1 MFSNFLLTFLII
13 AFFITVFILAF
24 ISRRSQKVMESL
36 LTILTKPE
44 RVKVQDASR
53 ILQTLLSD
61 EVNKI
66 HDNFKNM
73 QETLNKQILK
83 SESLK
88 NILETKNNEIVNT
101 TEEAVKKVSVMTT
114 RLENTII
121 GLTNIV
127 NSADW
132 VALSNSSDRFIE
144 NINTMLDRTDT
155 VSENITNKTD
165 ALISSINTLSSN
177 GKTLD
182 TQLQENTNK
191 NIERLNELKNL
202 SNETYE
208 SISKLSNSL
217 ESNFEKIKNS
227 SLEQEKIL
235 INNNDYATSYLERI
249 QNFTKESQKLLTSQ
263 VNTLTTT
270 SNAVGAQIRLA
281 EVSIEK
287 SNEKI
292 NYSSDMFIKVA
303 SNTEDLVKNISK
315 ELTVLT
321 NTYTGNV
328 KDFSNSVSME
338 LKAVA
343 GDANITLENT
353 KVAAATFSGTV
364 KTMANGVREVLT
376 EMNTAYDQL
385 SNQSNNLIKISN
397 DTLDKLKPLSE
408 IIENYYSALPNLSSG
423 SVEMANKLEEII
435 KSMNSEID
443 ILKNTVLDSVSQ
455 ISNSTSELSLL
466 SGKSRQQMIDL
477 MADYTKAVDSMQS
490 LNKQMMIAKATAPME
505 AIKAPTPIKYPRI
518 SSQDFMS
525 QSEKQLSNLHDQI
538 FEITNITGATLP
550 DNLLAKYHAGDKTV
564 FSKWFAK
571 MITVADKKQIKN
583 LLKTDTIFK
592 SLSIKYVHSFARLIS
607 SAEISDNKEMIVST
621 LLKSDLGQIYTAL
634 KEFI

>member
-1 MFSNFLLTFLII
+1 MFSNFLLFFLII
-13 AFFITVFILAF
+13 AFFITIFILAF
-24 ISRRSQKVMESL
+24 ISRKSQKVMESL

-44 RVKVQDASR
+44 RVKVQDATR
-53 ILQTLLSD
+53 VLQTVLKD
-61 EVNKI
+61 EISKI
-66 HDNFKNM
+66 HENFKNM
-73 QETLNKQILK
+73 QETLNIQVIK

-88 NILETKNNEIVNT
+88 NILQEKNSEIISVA
-101 TEEAVKKVSVMTT
+101 EEAVKKVSVMTT
-114 RLENTII
+114 RLENTIL

-132 VALSNSSDRFIE
+132 IALSNSSDRFIE
-144 NINTMLDRTDT
+144 NINDMLDRTDSA
-155 VSENITNKTD
+155 SENLSKKTE
-165 ALISSINTLSSN
+165 ALISSVDTLSSVN
-177 GKTLD
+177 KDLD
-182 TQLQENTNK
+182 KQLQENINK
-191 NIERLNELKNL
+191 NIERLDNLKTL
-202 SNETYE
+202 SEGTNE
-208 SISKLSNSL
+208 SISKLSTSL
-217 ESNFEKIKNS
+217 EKNFENTKMS
-227 SLEQEKIL
+227 SLEYEKIL
-235 INNNDYATSYLERI
+235 INNNDYANTYLDKI
-249 QNFTKESQKLLTSQ
+249 QSFTKESQKLLTSQ
-263 VNTLTTT
+263 LNTLTTT

-321 NTYTGNV
+321 NTFNGNV
-328 KDFSNSVSME
+328 KEFSNSVSME
-338 LKAVA
+338 LKTVA
-343 GDANITLENT
+343 GEANITLENT
-353 KVAAATFSGTV
+353 KVAATTFSGTV

-376 EMNTAYDQL
+376 EMNTAYNQL
-385 SNQSNNLIKISN
+385 SNQSNNLIKVSN
-397 DTLDKLKPLSE
+397 DTLEKLKPLSE
-408 IIENYYSALPNLSSG
+408 IIESYYNALPNLSSG
-423 SVEMANKLEEII
+423 SVEMTNKLEEVI
-435 KSMNSEID
+435 KSMNTEINT
-443 ILKNTVLDSVSQ
+443 LKETVSDSVSQ

-505 AIKAPTPIKYPRI
+505 AIKAPTAIKYPRI
-518 SSQDFMS
+518 SSQDFMN

-538 FEITNITGATLP
+538 FEITNIIGATLP
-550 DNLLAKYHAGDKTV
+550 DNLLTKYHAGDKTV

-583 LLKTDTIFK
+583 LLKNDTVFR
-592 SLSIKYVHSFARLIS
+592 SLAIKYVHSFARLIS

-621 LLKSDLGQIYTAL
+621 LLKSDLGQIYNAL

>member
-1 MFSNFLLTFLII
+1 MFSNFLLFFLII
-13 AFFITVFILAF
+13 AFFITIFILAF
-24 ISRRSQKVMESL
+24 ISRKSQKVMESL

-44 RVKVQDASR
+44 RVKVQDATR
-53 ILQTLLSD
+53 VLQTTLKD
-61 EVNKI
+61 EISKI
-66 HDNFKNM
+66 HENFKNM
-73 QETLNKQILK
+73 QETLNIQVIK

-88 NILETKNNEIVNT
+88 NILQEKNSEIISVA
-101 TEEAVKKVSVMTT
+101 EEAVKKVSVMTT
-114 RLENTII
+114 RLENTIL

-132 VALSNSSDRFIE
+132 IALSNSSDRFIE
-144 NINTMLDRTDT
+144 NINDILDRTDSA
-155 VSENITNKTD
+155 SENLSKKTE
-165 ALISSINTLSSN
+165 ALISSVDTLSSVN
-177 GKTLD
+177 KDLD
-182 TQLQENTNK
+182 KQLQENINK
-191 NIERLNELKNL
+191 NIERLDNLKTL
-202 SNETYE
+202 SEGTNE
-208 SISKLSNSL
+208 SISKLSTSL
-217 ESNFEKIKNS
+217 EKNFENTKMS
-227 SLEQEKIL
+227 SLEYEKIL
-235 INNNDYATSYLERI
+235 INNNDYANTYLDRI
-249 QNFTKESQKLLTSQ
+249 QSFTKESQKLLTSQ
-263 VNTLTTT
+263 LNTLTTT

-321 NTYTGNV
+321 NTFNGNV
-328 KDFSNSVSME
+328 KEFSNSVSME
-338 LKAVA
+338 LKTVA
-343 GDANITLENT
+343 GEANITLENT
-353 KVAAATFSGTV
+353 KVAATTFSGTV

-376 EMNTAYDQL
+376 EMNTAYNQL
-385 SNQSNNLIKISN
+385 SNQSNNLIKVSN
-397 DTLDKLKPLSE
+397 DTLEKLKPLSE
-408 IIENYYSALPNLSSG
+408 IIESYYNALPNLSSG
-423 SVEMANKLEEII
+423 SVEMTNKLEEVI
-435 KSMNSEID
+435 KSMNTEINT
-443 ILKNTVLDSVSQ
+443 LKETVSDSVSQ

-505 AIKAPTPIKYPRI
+505 AIKAPTAIKYPRI
-518 SSQDFMS
+518 SSQDFMN

-538 FEITNITGATLP
+538 FEITNIIGATLP
-550 DNLLAKYHAGDKTV
+550 DNLLTKYHAGDKTV

-583 LLKTDTIFK
+583 LLKNDTVFR
-592 SLSIKYVHSFARLIS
+592 SLAIKYVHSFARLIS

-621 LLKSDLGQIYTAL
+621 LLKSDLGQIYNAL